1 MSWAALGLGHI
12 FQGGVEDVQVDNVLQ
27 LLKVEKGGLGRN
39 RYRGTNMIPIFHL
52 NKRDKALPE
61 KGEDFVEHVIFP
73 ILNAAKDFAE
83 NPSST
88 SPEHVS
94 HRVTSCLGEKSGGV
108 IWGGSPSCL
117 GTSQREA
124 RVFSSATELM
134 TIPVRLEAPRWRRQH
149 LITSS
154 FVFPCICNSH

>member
-1 MSWAALGLGHI
+1 MIRMSWAALGLGHI

-52 NKRDKALPE
+52 NKWDKALPE

-73 ILNAAKDFAE
+73 ILNATKDFAE

-94 HRVTSCLGEKSGGV
+94 HRVTSCLGEKSGVKVVQYGGV
-108 IWGGSPSCL
+108 LQAVLAPHS
-117 GTSQREA
+117 A
-124 RVFSSATELM
+124 RPGFSHQLQS
-134 TIPVRLEAPRWRRQH
+134 
-149 LITSS
+149 
-154 FVFPCICNSH
+154 